1 VEPSKPASVES
12 AAAQRFLDEAD
23 VVWHQRFEIAP
34 GIYTP
39 GTHDIEWLVG
49 ACGLLDRDLAGLS
62 VLDIGTANGGAAF
75 LAERRGAARVVAVDI
90 YPTDW
95 FGFDALKA
103 LLGSRVEY
111 LQASAYELPQ
121 LLNETFDVVLILGL
135 LYHLRHPLLALD
147 AVRTLAA
154 GDVFIET
161 AVADH
166 ELTGDRATPVV
177 RFYRGDELGGDAS
190 NWFAPTVTALRDWCE
205 SCGLAVEDL
214 KFWPADL
221 PARALVR
228 AVVQAGPPEF
238 ERISYEK
245 RLRASI
251 AVD

>member
-1 VEPSKPASVES
+1 VEPSKPAPVEP
-12 AAAQRFLDEAD
+12 AAARRFLDEAGFI
-23 VVWHQRFEIAP
+23 WHQRFELAP

-39 GTHDIEWLVG
+39 GTNDIEWLIG
-49 ACGLLDRDLAGLS
+49 ACGLLDRDLDGLS

-90 YPTDW
+90 YPPDW
-95 FGFDALKA
+95 FGFAAVKS

-121 LLNETFDVVLILGL
+121 LLNETFDVVLFLGV

-147 AVRTLAA
+147 AVRTMAA

-166 ELTGDRATPVV
+166 ELAGESARPLV

-205 SCGLAVEDL
+205 SSGLAVEDL
-214 KFWPADL
+214 QRWPDEA

-228 AVVQAGPPEF
+228 AVVRPGPTEF
-238 ERISYEK
+238 ERVSYEK